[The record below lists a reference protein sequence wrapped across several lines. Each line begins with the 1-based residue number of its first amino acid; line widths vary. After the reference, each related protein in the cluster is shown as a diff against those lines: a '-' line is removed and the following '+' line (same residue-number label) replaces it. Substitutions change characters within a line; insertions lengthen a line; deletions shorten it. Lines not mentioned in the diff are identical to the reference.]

1 MAGFL
6 AGLDSAPPEAAY
18 PWIVDWEMAYAY
30 LRQGATLLDA
40 RGKTWTPRF
49 SKVRRIQWQWFTPD
63 DPTQRGCLLN
73 QDAQLTSLVQRLG
86 ITDAPVVV
94 VGDAHHGWGQEG
106 RIVWMLRSLGHLAAC
121 WVDGGW
127 AALPSQPIPQA
138 PPSSRPSLPITR
150 VPTWTIDRETLRHL
164 ITQTGGDR
172 PWALIDVRTIAEYQ
186 GAILHGECRGGYL
199 PRALHLDVRDCLT
212 PQGYL
217 RSAADIGDR
226 LAQHG
231 ITRQHRIITYCT
243 GGIRS
248 AWMTTVLVQLGY
260 TAQNYAGSMWE
271 WSAGTAQDYP
281 LVCSK

>member
-1 MAGFL
+1 MARRDQRQAL
-6 AGLDSAPPEAAY
+6 SEETY
-18 PWIVDWEMAYAY
+18 PWIVTWEMAYAY
-30 LRQGATLLDA
+30 LHQGATLLDA

-49 SKVRRIQWQWFTPD
+49 SKVRRIQWQWFTPHE
-63 DPTQRGCLLN
+63 PTQRGCLLN
-73 QDAQLTSLVQRLG
+73 QDVQLSNLIHRLG
-86 ITDAPVVV
+86 ITDAPVLV

-106 RIVWMLRSLGHLAAC
+106 RIVWMLRSLGHPAAC

-127 AALPSQPIPQA
+127 AALPSQPIPQT
-138 PPSSRPSLPITR
+138 PPSCRPTLSIER

-164 ITQTGGDR
+164 ITQPGGDR
-172 PWALIDVRTIAEYQ
+172 PWVVLDVRTLAEYQ
-186 GAILHGECRGGYL
+186 GALLHGECRGGHL
-199 PRALHLDVRDCLT
+199 PGALHLDSRDCLT

-217 RSAADIGDR
+217 RSAAEIGNR

-260 TAQNYAGSMWE
+260 VAQNYAGSMWE
-271 WSAGTAQDYP
+271 WSAGAAQDYP
-281 LVCSK
+281 LVCPK